1 MQGKRFLRSRNDRV
15 IAGIAGGIAAML
27 NIDPLLVRLGF
38 LVLALFNGLGLL
50 AYIALW
56 LLVPNEDSVTVDSRR
71 PDARECRRD
80 AGNCRAVQRVR
91 LMFRLESRSH
101 SGHSAGLRTRRAFVS
116 YRSVVAGRHCR
127 PHRLC
132 FCGLPPPI
140 FLLVLQGRVRM
151 AHTLLEIILSSYAGL
166 PYY

>member
-56 LLVPNEDSVTVDSRR
+56 LLVPNEDSVTVDSRSQM
-71 PDARECRRD
+71 RENVGEMR
-80 AGNCRAVQRVR
+80 ATAESAVQRVR
-91 LMFRLESRSH
+91 AMFSH
-101 SGHSAGLRTRRAFVS
+101 
-116 YRSVVAGRHCR
+116 
-127 PHRLC
+127 
-132 FCGLPPPI
+132 
-140 FLLVLQGRVRM
+140 
-151 AHTLLEIILSSYAGL
+151 
-166 PYY
+166 